1 MQALSHSPFLQAL
14 GYAITNSLWQ
24 MALLWIVV
32 VLLNSVCR
40 FSSANRYRI
49 ALFAQM
55 AGFAWFLVTLRFYY
69 YQCAEAMAAASA
81 TLDMG
86 KTAWLVEPAE
96 PGLQSKLLTYVIRAE
111 QVLPYLSIAYLCLLV
126 FLCIRWVRQYKQARQ
141 IQTTGLQKI
150 DVHWRLFVQ
159 KVAAQLNI
167 KKKVHIHLS
176 PLVNSP
182 LTIGFFKPMILVPLA
197 SINHLTAEQMEAVL
211 LHELA
216 HIKRADYLVNLLQS
230 IVEITLFFNPFTQ
243 LLSKLIKKE
252 RENSCDDWVL
262 QFQYNPSMYAEALLR
277 IAYLQTTPALAMHA
291 GGADKGDLLSRV
303 KRMLNQKEK
312 TFHYK
317 QQLFALLLMTGIM
330 SSVAWLQP
338 MQSTAVHST
347 TAQKNQQ
354 PVIVEPITAKVD
366 NPLFNPVFF
375 LSKPLKEEVSRVAET
390 ASKQLTEASADAARQ
405 VQTTLARITP
415 SIMEKV
421 AAPSINQALD
431 QAGMAL
437 NSELLSKLRVI
448 RTGDMRGKQGD
459 SLNLVISKYV
469 KDVLQHTGNAVD
481 WNKLQQ
487 ELNRARTDIAASL
500 IKNKALTELNSTA
513 ISTEINQA
521 LGKAFSDVNEA
532 FGQLDRQPE
541 LNKLKLQPAPAAAS
555 QPPAGMAP
563 VKKLRL
569 QTKEQAREHNTKE
582 EDEDAD
588 AFNIT
593 PQFRFNLQKAHL
605 DSLKAQLRTQ
615 IQTFRMQE
623 QAAREAQ
630 KWVYYQPVYVEKEQA
645 PSFIIHTGHTS
656 AQQPAAEAFTQDVQP
671 EAPATA
677 AVACFQ
683 YKQVRVLV
691 CNKKGKNSRSHRSTV
706 NIRKLQTDGDR
717 VNVAIEISE
726 EE

>member
-86 KTAWLVEPAE
+86 KTAWLVAPTE

-126 FLCIRWVRQYKQARQ
+126 FLCVRWVRQYKQARQ

-291 GGADKGDLLSRV
+291 GGTDKGDLLSRV

-330 SSVAWLQP
+330 SSIAWLQP
-338 MQSTAVHST
+338 IQSTAVHNT
-347 TAQKNQQ
+347 TAQKTQQ

-366 NPLFNPVFF
+366 NPLFNPMFF

-415 SIMEKV
+415 SIVEKI
-421 AAPSINQALD
+421 ADPSINQALD

-437 NSELLSKLRVI
+437 NSELLSKLHFI
-448 RTGDMRGKQGD
+448 RTGDMRGKQAD
-459 SLNLVISKYV
+459 SLNLVVSKYV
-469 KDVLQHTGNAVD
+469 KDVLQHTGNSVD

-487 ELNRARTDIAASL
+487 DLSRARTDIAASL
-500 IKNKALTELNSTA
+500 IKNKTLTELGSAA

-532 FGQLDRQPE
+532 FGQLRQPE
-541 LNKLKLQPAPAAAS
+541 QNKLKLQASPPAP

-569 QTKEQAREHNTKE
+569 QTRQQPKEHGIQ
-582 EDEDAD
+582 EDDDDDAD
-588 AFNIT
+588 AFNIIT
-593 PQFRFNLQKAHL
+593 PQFRLDLQKAHL
-605 DSLKAQLRTQ
+605 DSLKAHLRAQ
-615 IQTFRMQE
+615 IQAFRAQE

-630 KWVYYQPVYVEKEQA
+630 KWVYYQPVYVEKVQA
-645 PSFIIHTGHTS
+645 PSFIIHTGNTS
-656 AQQPAAEAFTQDVQP
+656 APQPAEACTQDAQP
-671 EAPATA
+671 EAPAAA
-677 AVACFQ
+677 AVTCFQ

-691 CNKKGKNSRSHRSTV
+691 CNKKGKNSRSHHSTV